1 MNEIKKLFPLLKI
14 YSWIIPVVV
23 TIGIAASLFEGIGI
37 SLFIPLLKGSEVYSY
52 SSSISNNFVGFLD
65 DFLVFVFKGNALFST
80 AFLIFVAILLK
91 SILTYSNSIIF
102 SWYNHKISHQLRI
115 DIFHQLATV
124 SYSFLNSCDSGKL
137 INTLATE
144 TWRVSSALS
153 TLFDLIINICTILIF
168 MALLFLISGK
178 LTLLVI
184 IALTFI
190 SAFIRFVTLKARD
203 LGIEAVKANEFL
215 TQKMWEGYS
224 GMKVIRYFGR
234 ENYEQARFNRAS
246 QEVKD
251 TFFKMDLLSSLVN
264 PLSEILASILLIS
277 ILAVSLKRDPS
288 TLPMLLTFILILYRL
303 QPRVRQLDACR
314 VGLSSLASSVETV
327 MYLLE
332 RSDKPYIRSGT
343 IPFKELTTCVSFQNV
358 SFRYKQE
365 DRAAL
370 QNISFSIPKGKTT
383 ALVGTSG
390 AGKSTIINLVYR
402 FYEPDRGTIK
412 VDGYPLAELN
422 LKDWRSSLAIV
433 SQDIYMFSTTIKEN
447 IAYGRLNATETEIIN
462 AAKLAH
468 ADEFIS
474 QFPNGYDTKVGDR
487 GVRLSGGQKQRIAL
501 ARAILSQP
509 EILILDE
516 ATNALDSIS
525 ENIIQEAIATLSK
538 KCTVIAIAH
547 RLSTVETADQIIVLD
562 AGQIVEQGNLQQLL
576 RRQGLFAKLYSLQN
590 RNTSVDK
597 QLN

>member
-1 MNEIKKLFPLLKI
+1 MNGLKKLFPLLKV
-14 YSWIIPVVV
+14 YPWIVPIVVI
-23 TIGIAASLFEGIGI
+23 IGIAASLFEGIGI
-37 SLFIPLLKGSEVYSY
+37 SLFIPLLKASETYSY
-52 SSSISNNFVGFLD
+52 SATDRHNLVSFLD
-65 DFLVFVFKGNALFST
+65 NFIASTFGANSLFST
-80 AFLIFVAILLK
+80 AILIFAAILVK
-91 SILTYSNSIIF
+91 CILTYSNSLIF
-102 SWYNHKISHQLRI
+102 SWYNHKISHKLRTEIFQQLI
-115 DIFHQLATV
+115 TV
-124 SYSFLNSCDSGKL
+124 SYSFLNNCDSGKL

-153 TLFDLIINICTILIF
+153 TLFDLIINICTVLIF
-168 MALLFLISGK
+168 VALLFLISGK
-178 LTLLVI
+178 LTVLVI
-184 IALTFI
+184 IALIFI
-190 SAFIRFVTLKARD
+190 SAFIRFVTLRAKA

-234 ENYEQARFNRAS
+234 ENYEQARFNSASRA
-246 QEVKD
+246 VKD
-251 TFFKMDLLSSLVN
+251 TFFKMDLLSSLVS
-264 PLSEILASILLIS
+264 PLSEILASILLIG
-277 ILAVSLKRDPS
+277 ILAVSLKKDPD

-303 QPRVRQLDACR
+303 QPRVRKLDSCR
-314 VGLSSLASSVETV
+314 VALSSLASSVETV

-332 RSDKPYIRSGT
+332 RSDKPYIQSGN
-343 IPFKELTTCVSFQNV
+343 IPFKELTSSISFENV
-358 SFRYKQE
+358 SFRYKLGEQ
-365 DRAAL
+365 AAL

-412 VDGYPLAELN
+412 VDSYPLAELN
-422 LKDWRSSLAIV
+422 LKDWRSKLAIV

-447 IAYGRLNATETEIIN
+447 IAYGRLNATQTEIIN

-474 QFPNGYDTKVGDR
+474 QFPDGYNTKVGDR

-525 ENIIQEAIATLSK
+525 ENIIQEAISTLSK
-538 KCTVIAIAH
+538 RCTVITIAH
-547 RLSTVETADQIIVLD
+547 RLSTIETADQIVVLD

-576 RRQGLFAKLYSLQN
+576 KCQGLFAKLYSLQN